1 MTQRIPNLWSE
12 KDVKVE
18 VLSPLAILQTQA
30 ANLETM
36 TKGLIE
42 AEITTLTNERGE
54 TLYNLDLVAP
64 ALGGYRHRLFGISH
78 KQDMVYPVKFIL
90 PSSQNFGSMFPFAS
104 QLSAETEAEFL
115 EKLGEVLQSNS
126 VNAVIQSL
134 IARSNEVQSVGNE
147 AKTVTEAVA

>member
-1 MTQRIPNLWSE
+1 MAQRIPNLWSE

-18 VLSPLAILQTQA
+18 VLSPVAILHTQA

-42 AEITTLTNERGE
+42 AEITMLSNERGE

-78 KQDMVYPVKFIL
+78 KQDMVYPVKFVL
-90 PSSQNFGSMFPFAS
+90 ESTQTFPLFAR
-104 QLSAETEAEFL
+104 LNGKGEIAETEAAFL
-115 EKLGEVLQSNS
+115 EKLGEVLQSS
-126 VNAVIQSL
+126 TVNAVIQSL
-134 IARSNEVQSVGNE
+134 IARSNEVQAAHN
-147 AKTVTEAVA
+147 EAVAEAVA